1 MYRLLIFILLTL
13 VLGSCVP
20 SKEISFDRLTPA
32 EFTFP
37 ESSES
42 ILIFNHAYKPSIDP
56 TGYNIVSKLDDRE
69 AFIVDTIIVN
79 SIFNGFFSVA
89 DNSVVPALLNTV
101 YYEQRAND
109 TTGFLK
115 PLDKSDISFL
125 CEQFDTDIVVALEYY
140 SMRHFIE
147 YEYVEASEDD
157 FFLFSLGEV
166 MAIRGVERKVLWRI
180 YHPEQGLLN
189 EKLQSDTLYWSATGR
204 YRSRAE
210 ENLTDLVD
218 AIREAF
224 WFAGEEYALSISP
237 QWKRTERL
245 YFDLNDGR
253 EDRSLDTEYLIDQVK
268 YASNLRKF
276 KSLYNLAVIHE
287 RRGEPE
293 KAVGFLE
300 AALEIQSNSGVAK
313 LYLKE
318 LRKFISDMETI
329 RKQIGESPSPE

>member
-1 MYRLLIFILLTL
+1 MHRLIIIILLSL
-13 VLGSCVP
+13 VMGACVP
-20 SKEISFDRLTPA
+20 SKEISFDRLAPA
-32 EFTFP
+32 EYTFP
-37 ESSES
+37 ENSES
-42 ILIFNHAYKPSIDP
+42 ILIFNHAYNPSIDP
-56 TGYNIVSKLDDRE
+56 TGSNIVSRLESRE
-69 AFIVDTIIVN
+69 AFIVDTIIIN

-101 YYEQRAND
+101 YFEQRASD

-115 PLDKSDISFL
+115 PLNKSDIAFL
-125 CEQFDTDIVVALEYY
+125 CDQFETDIVIALEYY
-140 SMRHFIE
+140 SMRYFIE

-166 MAIRGVERKVLWRI
+166 MAIRGIERKLLWRI

-189 EKLQSDTLYWSATGR
+189 EELQSDTLYWSATGR
-204 YRSRAE
+204 YRSTAE
-210 ENLTDLVD
+210 ENLTSLVD
-218 AIREAF
+218 AVREAF

-237 QWKRTERL
+237 KWKRTDRL

-268 YASNLRKF
+268 NASDIRKF

-293 KAVGFLE
+293 KAAGFME
-300 AALEIQSNSGVAK
+300 AALEIKPNSAVAK
-313 LYLKE
+313 VYLRDLNKI
-318 LRKFISDMETI
+318 ISDMEI
-329 RKQIGESPSPE
+329 VRKQIGENSSPE